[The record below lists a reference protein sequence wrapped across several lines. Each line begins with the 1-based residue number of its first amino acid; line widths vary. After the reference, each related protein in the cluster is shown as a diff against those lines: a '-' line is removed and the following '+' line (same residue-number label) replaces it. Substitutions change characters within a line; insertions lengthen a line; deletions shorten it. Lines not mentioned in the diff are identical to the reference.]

1 MKRRMSKIQNQRVH
15 LQILKSQKI
24 NLKKLQREIFQN
36 KKVKKL
42 RMIKFKRKMLNK
54 KLLRLF
60 KNKQILIIVMILI
73 QF

>member
-1 MKRRMSKIQNQRVH
+1 MATINLVKG
-15 LQILKSQKI
+15 QKI

-42 RMIKFKRKMLNK
+42 RMILFKRKMLNK

>member
-1 MKRRMSKIQNQRVH
+1 MLKIQNQRVH

-42 RMIKFKRKMLNK
+42 RMIMFKRKMLNK

-60 KNKQILIIVMILI
+60 KNKQILITVMILI